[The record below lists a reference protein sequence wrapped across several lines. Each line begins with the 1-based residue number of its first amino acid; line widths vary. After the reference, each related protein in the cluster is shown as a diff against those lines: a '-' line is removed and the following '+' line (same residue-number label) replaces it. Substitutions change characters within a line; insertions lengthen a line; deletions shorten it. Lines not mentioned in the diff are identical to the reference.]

1 MHCVSL
7 LPSTMSG
14 DELLL
19 WQGPG
24 QGNSQQEY
32 FWTNFVKGAAR
43 SATLLFLLALTKGA
57 GWELQVLHAQLYETV
72 LAIHCRCD
80 TCLDV
85 QAAAYQNA
93 VLSQAGSIRK
103 AHDVPTWL
111 AKIQFLLQKGVSAET
126 VIKSWNARATREG
139 QLQGAK
145 RTRLLNLLQCPQP
158 ALDILQ
164 RHASSF
170 GTSTAFAEEAFSVKQ
185 ILPGH
190 TPRLP
195 VKAWGQRLR
204 GEASKTRGGQQE
216 APNGGDPTKHRNH

>member
-1 MHCVSL
+1 MQHKASAASSHSPEPLGRDPDARICFPQAGCEVLPVVPSCRMHCVSL

-57 GWELQVLHAQLYETV
+57 GWELQVLHPQLYETV

-126 VIKSWNARATREG
+126 VIKSWNARANSKEPSERACSTCCNAPSQPWISCSGMPAPLVLR
-139 QLQGAK
+139 L
-145 RTRLLNLLQCPQP
+145 RLLKRPSL
-158 ALDILQ
+158 
-164 RHASSF
+164 
-170 GTSTAFAEEAFSVKQ
+170 
-185 ILPGH
+185 
-190 TPRLP
+190 
-195 VKAWGQRLR
+195 
-204 GEASKTRGGQQE
+204 
-216 APNGGDPTKHRNH
+216 